1 MSNAYRQQRI
11 VIPQHCEIY
20 KQKGHPYWLTKVRL
34 SEDEPWERKNDAGA
48 TFLRNDD
55 LDTHTS
61 DITEARRKAREI
73 YDTRVAKRDLRQI
86 GKAKAW
92 KSSWKTL
99 DKSLIADASL
109 TLRPCDERIPL
120 SADAHN
126 WPSES
131 LCSQVARLLRD
142 VEMEVYGEKAVRYRR
157 YPSRLFR
164 TVYTHP
170 NLDKK
175 GHHCHLY
182 ITKPEKL
189 DLRELE
195 CLFRKKWYENT
206 YEIASKNWRADHP
219 TMKLKRCYEDAFPLT
234 ERHFKWVDAWDEGWK
249 GYGARREQVDDRAP
263 AWQDRLSFI
272 P

>member
-1 MSNAYRQQRI
+1 MSNELQ
-11 VIPQHCEIY
+11 
-20 KQKGHPYWLTKVRL
+20 VRK
-34 SEDEPWERKNDAGA
+34 E
-48 TFLRNDD
+48 
-55 LDTHTS
+55 TS
-61 DITEARRKAREI
+61 WDSAWAQIDGRVRADI
-73 YDTRVAKRDLRQI
+73 
-86 GKAKAW
+86 
-92 KSSWKTL
+92 
-99 DKSLIADASL
+99 SL
-109 TLRPCDERIPL
+109 TLRPCDEAIPL
-120 SADAHN
+120 TASAHN
-126 WPSES
+126 WPTET
-131 LCSQVARLLRD
+131 LCSQVARLLRG
-142 VEMEVYGEKAVRYRR
+142 VEVEVYGENAVRKRR
-157 YPSRLFR
+157 VTARLFR

-170 NLDKK
+170 NLES

-182 ITKPEKL
+182 ITKPDEL

-249 GYGARREQVDDRAP
+249 GYGARREKVGDRAP